1 MSRAVAKATGSQ
13 DRYRSD
19 LERRYARHLEA
30 RRLAGQ
36 IKRWDFEP
44 VKLRLAGLTFWQ
56 PDFRVIALDDTEE
69 YHETKGFMR
78 EDANVKLKVA
88 AEMHPYR
95 FYLVREVPKKRGGG
109 WDLIE
114 YP

>member
-1 MSRAVAKATGSQ
+1 MSRAVAKATSPQ
-13 DRYRSD
+13 DGYRSN
-19 LERRYARHLEA
+19 LERRYAQHLEA
-30 RRLAGQ
+30 RRMAGQ

-44 VKLRLAGLTFWQ
+44 VNLRLADRTFWM

-88 AEMHPYR
+88 AKMHPYR
-95 FYLVREVPKKRGGG
+95 FFLVREVPKSKGGG